1 MVELRTP
8 RGLGGLGNSQWWDM
22 KYQHP
27 QDLPIYKAPA
37 RERLERLAQFVEAV
51 APEVLTF
58 TKWYGHDKGCP
69 IGLAAATDS
78 WFQAQGLGLRHNEI
92 LKECQPVY
100 LDFQDWR
107 AVTKFFALSMEDA
120 RNLFSWEGYGGE
132 LRPHPRRVAENIC
145 HHLTS
150 TAPVLEMA

>member
-58 TKWYGHDKGCP
+58 TKWYGHGKGCP

-78 WFQAQGLGLRHNEI
+78 WFQAQGLGLSHNEI

-120 RNLFSWEGYGGE
+120 HNLFSWEGYGGE
-132 LRPHPRRVAENIC
+132 LQPHPRRIAENIC

-150 TAPVLEMA
+150 TAPEMELT